1 MMTQPLLPPYPQ
13 PSYSVPYTAS
23 RMLGSS
29 PTTHQNRNYIP
40 PHQPLLMTPRGHY
53 DHSPKHKQHHHRHQ
67 QPYPM
72 KHGPAGI
79 PNPLVVPVGGP
90 GSVEGG
96 YFMQQQ
102 QREYLFP
109 PPTMQPAQQYE
120 MPQSKHNSSFITQQM
135 DDPTIHNPTPPTT
148 ATAAS
153 VKTTAAEDIEN
164 IDWKELSDDTT
175 RKIRKSK
182 YRPKS
187 TTQASNNFSTSPPSA
202 GESSL
207 GKPVIKGV
215 STRRGGRGRAR
226 MSRDTSSG
234 HGSKQKHQQR

>member
-1 MMTQPLLPPYPQ
+1 
-13 PSYSVPYTAS
+13 
-23 RMLGSS
+23 
-29 PTTHQNRNYIP
+29 
-40 PHQPLLMTPRGHY
+40 
-53 DHSPKHKQHHHRHQ
+53 
-67 QPYPM
+67 M